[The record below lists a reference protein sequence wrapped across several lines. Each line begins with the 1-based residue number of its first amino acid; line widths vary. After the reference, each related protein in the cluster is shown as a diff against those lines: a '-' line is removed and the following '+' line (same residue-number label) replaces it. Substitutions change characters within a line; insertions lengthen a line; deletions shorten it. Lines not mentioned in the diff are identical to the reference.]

1 MAKHTVLDF
10 LNGYEEPLSDDG
22 TKSVTGKRF
31 FSRGVTGSVRKKRN
45 SSLVVGM
52 INFGNNIARVL
63 SYTASKSYGAALLT
77 YGIVTFFGYLL
88 ADYVSFISAGRE
100 YLIVGIL
107 SALLAIPFILS
118 DKPFAIALQDNRA
131 ISFVLFEFF
140 SVKRAHRTDSDY
152 PSIPVWVSLLLGLAL
167 GALGYF
173 VELWCVITGFIAL
186 LLIYVTF
193 LSPEFAFFLSILILP
208 YLAYIPYSSTLFPAL
223 IALTVLSLIRKVIFG
238 KRVIFFEQYELFI
251 GLMMAV
257 ILISG
262 IFLKG
267 MESFTS
273 SLYMIAMA
281 MGYILS
287 GNLITNRRLSD
298 STLNAVVI
306 ASVPAAAY
314 SIYLAA
320 TCISAGDGAEIIGRG
335 ISSTF
340 LSTDEYAVF
349 LTVAIVFAA
358 ALIKQSQGGIR
369 VMYFALLVLNL
380 AALVLTSELFAIAAL
395 LLGALAYLILKAR
408 ILAIPLMM
416 IAFTLPYAVILVPDE
431 FIDPVLKLVPGIDRI
446 LELETLWRSC
456 LDAIVQ
462 HPFFGIGIGVDSF
475 VTEMVDYGVTSFS
488 DSRNIFIELALEA
501 GLFALTCFVAVLFI
515 RLRHRAVYYSYVRDS
530 QVGIASSFSSVAIFC
545 MLALGATECIWT
557 CEGSVY
563 LFFVI
568 FGMGAATLR
577 AAKKEVDDRV
587 LYYEDARAV
596 DYSAID
602 IEIR

>member
-107 SALLAIPFILS
+107 SALLAIPFLLS

-173 VELWCVITGFIAL
+173 VELWYVITGFIAF

-267 MESFTS
+267 IESFTS

-306 ASVPAAAY
+306 ASVPAAVY
-314 SIYLAA
+314 SIYLA
-320 TCISAGDGAEIIGRG
+320 
-335 ISSTF
+335 
-340 LSTDEYAVF
+340 
-349 LTVAIVFAA
+349 
-358 ALIKQSQGGIR
+358 
-369 VMYFALLVLNL
+369 
-380 AALVLTSELFAIAAL
+380 
-395 LLGALAYLILKAR
+395 
-408 ILAIPLMM
+408 
-416 IAFTLPYAVILVPDE
+416 
-431 FIDPVLKLVPGIDRI
+431 
-446 LELETLWRSC
+446 
-456 LDAIVQ
+456 
-462 HPFFGIGIGVDSF
+462 
-475 VTEMVDYGVTSFS
+475 TEGF
-488 DSRNIFIELALEA
+488 
-501 GLFALTCFVAVLFI
+501 
-515 RLRHRAVYYSYVRDS
+515 
-530 QVGIASSFSSVAIFC
+530 
-545 MLALGATECIWT
+545 
-557 CEGSVY
+557 
-563 LFFVI
+563 
-568 FGMGAATLR
+568 
-577 AAKKEVDDRV
+577 
-587 LYYEDARAV
+587 
-596 DYSAID
+596 
-602 IEIR
+602 